1 MKKSGFLSTSLV
13 CVGLSFASM
22 FNFVLAAPLPD
33 RATKCQT
40 RENGSQYRCAKDNYY
55 ADTIQVINV
64 SNEKV
69 WFDADKWVSFCGREG
84 NFLGKDIV
92 TLDPGKSK

>member
-1 MKKSGFLSTSLV
+1 M

-22 FNFVLAAPLPD
+22 FNFVLAAPVPD
-33 RATKCQT
+33 GATKCQT
-40 RENGSQYRCAKDNYY
+40 RENGSQYRCETDNYY

-84 NFLGKDIV
+84 HFLGKDIV